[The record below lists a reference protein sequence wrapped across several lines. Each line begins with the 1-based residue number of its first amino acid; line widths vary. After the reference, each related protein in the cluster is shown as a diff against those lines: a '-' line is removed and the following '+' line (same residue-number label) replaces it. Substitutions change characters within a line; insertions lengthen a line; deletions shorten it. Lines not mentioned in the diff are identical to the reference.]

1 MKAPEEK
8 IRLSCGCPGA
18 EVYFL
23 MGGTQTNAVVI
34 GSMLRRFEG
43 VIAASTGHV
52 SVHEAGAVEYTGHKV
67 LELPQ
72 KEGKI
77 DAGTLKD
84 YLQNFYGDENHEHM
98 VFPGMLYLSHPTE
111 YGTLY
116 TRQELEEIS
125 RVCRSYEIP
134 LFLDGARLGYGLAC
148 RESDLILRISPA
160 LRCVLH
166 RRYQGGSSLRGSRRV
181 PEKRRLIS

>member
-77 DAGTLKD
+77 AAGTLKD

-98 VFPGMLYLSHPTE
+98 VFPGMLYLSIPRSTE
-111 YGTLY
+111 PCIPG
-116 TRQELEEIS
+116 RNWRRFPGSAAAMRS
-125 RVCRSYEIP
+125 RCSWT
-134 LFLDGARLGYGLAC
+134 ARGW
-148 RESDLILRISPA
+148 DTVWPA
-160 LRCVLH
+160 
-166 RRYQGGSSLRGSRRV
+166 GN
-181 PEKRRLIS
+181 PI